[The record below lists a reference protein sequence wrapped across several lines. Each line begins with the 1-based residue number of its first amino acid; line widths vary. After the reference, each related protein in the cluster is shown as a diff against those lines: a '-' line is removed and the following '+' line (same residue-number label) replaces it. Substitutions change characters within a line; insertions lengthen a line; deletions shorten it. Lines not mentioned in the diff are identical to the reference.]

1 MERICVFCGVST
13 GRAAAYATA
22 ARAFGQAVAVR
33 GLGLVFGG
41 GRVGLM
47 GAVADGA
54 LAGGSEVIGV
64 IPRSLVDRELA
75 HGGLSAL
82 EVVGS
87 LHERKARMAE
97 LADAFVALPGGFG
110 TLDELLELLTWS
122 QLGLHGKPVGL
133 LDVDGCWRRRGSRAM
148 RRGGLRARVGP
159 RCDCGLFRSRWCCS
173 IASSGIDGRG
183 ADRVHGGTDS
193 GRRRW

>member
-1 MERICVFCGVST
+1 MERICVFCGASS

-22 ARAFGQAVAVR
+22 ARAFGLAVAAR

-64 IPRSLVDRELA
+64 IPQSLVDRELA
-75 HGGLSAL
+75 HGGVSAL

-110 TLDELLELLTWS
+110 TLDELLEQLTWS
-122 QLGLHGKPVGL
+122 QLGLHEKPVGL
-133 LDVDGCWRRRGSRAM
+133 LDVDGYWRPLIA
-148 RRGGLRARVGP
+148 LARHATEEGFVRESDLAAIAVADEPGVLLDRLEQMTGEVRP
-159 RCDCGLFRSRWCCS
+159 RPKWS
-173 IASSGIDGRG
+173 
-183 ADRVHGGTDS
+183 
-193 GRRRW
+193 